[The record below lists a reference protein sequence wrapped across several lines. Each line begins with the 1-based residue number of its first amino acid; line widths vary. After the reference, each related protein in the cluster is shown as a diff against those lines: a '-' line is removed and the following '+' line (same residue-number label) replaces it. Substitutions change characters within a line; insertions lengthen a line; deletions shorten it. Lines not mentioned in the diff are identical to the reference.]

1 MSVDAANVVAQ
12 GDDHESSIVTP
23 VFGGRAWLC
32 DTDEERAR
40 TSKAAARAAQGDR
53 DALQYLYVRYSGNV
67 YRYVRSLV
75 RDEHEAEDVTQSV
88 FLKLMSVL
96 PQYEEAK
103 APFSGWILRVARNLA
118 IDHLRRRQPI
128 LAEEV
133 FGADTSADETGRQ
146 CAASL
151 REALA
156 GLPEEQRRVLLL
168 RQVRGMTP
176 REIAQRL
183 GKTEGSVHALYHR
196 ARTSM
201 QASLAGMDA
210 APATMDS
217 LKNAARARLTVLE
230 GGAGQPVGQDEAQ
243 AAIA

>member
-1 MSVDAANVVAQ
+1 MMSVEAIGAVAQ
-12 GDDHESSIVTP
+12 GDEPTSMVTP

-32 DTDEERAR
+32 DTDEERKR
-40 TSKAAARAAQGDR
+40 TSAAAARAARGDR
-53 DALQYLYVRYSGNV
+53 DALQYLYTRYSSNV

-75 RDEHEAEDVTQSV
+75 RDEHEAEDITQGV

-133 FGADTSADETGRQ
+133 FGADASADEVGHQ
-146 CAASL
+146 CSASL

-183 GKTEGSVHALYHR
+183 DKTEGSVHALYHR

-201 QASLAGMDA
+201 QASLAAMDA
-210 APATMDS
+210 APATM
-217 LKNAARARLTVLE
+217 AAVKAGRERPTVATPE
-230 GGAGQPVGQDEAQ
+230 PADAV
-243 AAIA
+243 AA